1 MVFTQGNLGL
11 SLSHTGLM
19 QSDPSQTRFTVFSDC
34 IFAFVFSQA
43 LERRCLEI
51 AFYDES
57 FMGNAG
63 LLAPVAS

>member
-1 MVFTQGNLGL
+1 MVFARGNLRL

-19 QSDPSQTRFTVFSDC
+19 QSDPSQTRFRVFSDC
-34 IFAFVFSQA
+34 IFAFVFGQA
-43 LERRCLEI
+43 PERRCLEI
-51 AFYDES
+51 AFNDES